1 MLRSRPSF
9 VVSDAGAPH
18 LSPPDNAFVFKNW
31 NTYSFK
37 DFEHIFLLICKN
49 SFNFKKMMNLL
60 VLQQWE
66 PQLQWQLRLEPKQ
79 GSSGSSQGSSGS
91 SQGGSG
97 SSQGGSG
104 SIQGG
109 SGSSQGGSGSSQGG
123 SGYRG
128 SSNSSQG
135 SSGSSTLLAC
145 TNIQTLILKEHI
157 LQRFKC

>member
-1 MLRSRPSF
+1 
-9 VVSDAGAPH
+9 
-18 LSPPDNAFVFKNW
+18 
-31 NTYSFK
+31 
-37 DFEHIFLLICKN
+37 
-49 SFNFKKMMNLL
+49 MMNLL

-66 PQLQWQLRLEPKQ
+66 PQLQWQLRLQPK
-79 GSSGSSQGSSGS
+79 QGSSGS

-109 SGSSQGGSGSSQGG
+109 SGSGQGGSGSSQGS

>member
-1 MLRSRPSF
+1 MLLFSKIEILTLLRTLNIF
-9 VVSDAGAPH
+9 
-18 LSPPDNAFVFKNW
+18 
-31 NTYSFK
+31 
-37 DFEHIFLLICKN
+37 FLLICKN

-66 PQLQWQLRLEPKQ
+66 PQLQWQLRLQPKQ

-97 SSQGGSG
+97 SCQGGSGSSQGGSG
-104 SIQGG
+104 SSQCG

-123 SGYRG
+123 SGSSQGSSGYRG
-128 SSNSSQG
+128 SSDSSQG

>member
-37 DFEHIFLLICKN
+37 DFEHIFLLIFKN

-66 PQLQWQLRLEPKQ
+66 PQLQWQLRLQPKQ
-79 GSSGSSQGSSGS
+79 GSSGSC
-91 SQGGSG
+91 
-97 SSQGGSG
+97 
-104 SIQGG
+104 QGG

-123 SGYRG
+123 SGSSQGSSGYRG
-128 SSNSSQG
+128 SSDSSQG
-135 SSGSSTLLAC
+135 TSGSSTLLAC